1 MAKKNE
7 PNNTFQNT
15 KSFYRDYTEG
25 MTRERL
31 GKDFSADTTRIKKL
45 YKEAIGEEFN
55 PITGEQISLVTK
67 ISRFVNALGKRL
79 NPTRR
84 LVFGGSIIGFLAHNF
99 FTGLLGNALLAVSF
113 LGFVLIMVLELLE
126 KFDAKR
132 EIDFA
137 RDIQL
142 SLLPDP
148 DIKSEF
154 LDIASFANT
163 ANEVGGDYVDVIHT
177 EKGTFV
183 VIADVSGKGL
193 SASLY
198 MVRMQ
203 AMVHLMINKGVDGPR
218 QLFLELN
225 NYIKSST
232 KDKTFVTACACF
244 FPKGEDY
251 FLFSR
256 AGHNPPILFNKEKD
270 STLTLRTPGLALGMA
285 PTSKLEKHLKEATI
299 TFKKNDSLLIY
310 TDGLTEARDYLG
322 REYGE
327 DRLESI
333 VDIYG
338 GLDSNTILSKIQNS
352 LEVFIGDEQQLDD
365 ITFSVIHRL

>member
-1 MAKKNE
+1 MARKNE
-7 PNNTFQNT
+7 SNKTLQNT
-15 KSFYRDYTEG
+15 KSFYREYTEG

-31 GKDFSADTTRIKKL
+31 GKEFSADTTRLKKL
-45 YKEAIGEEFN
+45 YREAVGEDFD
-55 PITGEQISLVTK
+55 PTTGEQVPLLTK
-67 ISRFVNALGKRL
+67 VNRFVGSLGKRL

-84 LVFGGSIIGFLAHNF
+84 LVFGGSIIGFLAHNL
-99 FTGLLGNALLAVSF
+99 FTGLFSNALLGVSF
-113 LGFVLIMVLELLE
+113 LGFVVIMVLELLE
-126 KFDAKR
+126 KSDAKR

-142 SLLPDP
+142 GLLPEPEVNND
-148 DIKSEF
+148 D
-154 LDIASFANT
+154 LDIISFANT
-163 ANEVGGDYVDVIHT
+163 ANEVGGDYVDVIDT
-177 EKGTFV
+177 EKGTYV

-203 AMVHLMINKGVDGPR
+203 AMVHLLITKGIDGPR

-225 NYIKSST
+225 NFIKSST

-244 FPKGEDY
+244 FPKGEEY

-270 STLTLRTPGLALGMA
+270 STLTLRTAGLALGMA
-285 PTSKLEKHLKEATI
+285 PSSRLEKHLKEATI
-299 TFKKNDSLLIY
+299 AFKKGDTLLVY
-310 TDGLTEARDYLG
+310 TDGLTEARNIDG
-322 REYGE
+322 KEYGE

-333 VDIYG
+333 LDIYG
-338 GLDSNTILSKIQNS
+338 SLDASTIMTKIQNS
-352 LEVFIGDEQQLDD
+352 LEVFIGDEEQLDD
-365 ITFSVIHRL
+365 ITFSVIHKK